1 MPLPAS
7 QWARTLDCLMVP
19 YRHSRRTGYSSDA
32 ACARTTHM
40 RGAGVTLSQEPRAPS
55 KPYDLLIRG
64 GTVIDP
70 EAGPPVRAD
79 VGVANGRIAA
89 VASELSGE
97 AGEVVDARGAYV
109 VPGLVDFHVHVY
121 WGATVWGLEADK
133 IGAAGGTT
141 SFLDTGSAGAI
152 TLAGLRRYVIEPSR
166 TRIRALVHIC
176 TAGLVTHLGELLDP
190 RYLDIDGTVRA
201 IDENRDIAPGVKI
214 RYSDTIVGE
223 GDQARAALD
232 AALEAAEQARVWL
245 MVHIGYTPEAIPDV
259 LDRLRPGD
267 VVTHSY
273 TPLAGGL
280 IDMDARQVL
289 PAVVAARGA
298 GIEFDI
304 GHGKSSFGWHT
315 AQAALDS
322 GFLPDYISSDL
333 HRGCVHGP
341 AFSLPNVMT
350 KFWRLGMP
358 LEDIVARCT
367 LRPAKKLGLDAGT
380 LRVGAEAD
388 IAVLAVDEG
397 PVTLVD
403 CTGKERTWDREL
415 RAAHTFRAGVRLDP
429 EVLGPSEELPVEL
442 SSRPMTRDRDPSS

>member
-1 MPLPAS
+1 MTVANES
-7 QWARTLDCLMVP
+7 E
-19 YRHSRRTGYSSDA
+19 A
-32 ACARTTHM
+32 APT
-40 RGAGVTLSQEPRAPS
+40 SF
-55 KPYDLLIRG
+55 DLLIRG

-70 EAGPPVRAD
+70 EVESPLKAD
-79 VGVANGRIAA
+79 VGVTGGRIAA
-89 VASELSGE
+89 VGPELRGDADE
-97 AGEVVDARGAYV
+97 IVDARGAYV

-141 SFLDTGSAGAI
+141 AFLDTGSAGAI
-152 TLAGLRRYVIEPSR
+152 TLSGLRRYVIEASR

-176 TAGLVTHLGELLDP
+176 TAGLITTLGELRDP

-214 RYSDTIVGE
+214 RYSENIVGA
-223 GDQARAALD
+223 GAQARAALD
-232 AALEAAEQARVWL
+232 AAVEAAEQAGVWL
-245 MVHIGYTPEAIPDV
+245 MVHIGYTPEPIPDI
-259 LDRLRPGD
+259 LTRLRPGD

-273 TPLAGGL
+273 TPLEGGL
-280 IDMDARQVL
+280 MDMRAGQML
-289 PAVVAARGA
+289 PAVIAARDA

-322 GFLPDYISSDL
+322 GFPPDYISSDL

-350 KFWRLGMP
+350 KFWMLGMP
-358 LEDIVARCT
+358 LEEIVARCT
-367 LRPAKKLGLDAGT
+367 IAPARKLGLDAGT

-403 CTGKERTWDREL
+403 CTGAERRWDREL

-429 EVLGPSEELPVEL
+429 TILGPSEELPVEL
-442 SSRPMTRDRDPSS
+442 SSQPMTRDADA

>member
-1 MPLPAS
+1 MTAT
-7 QWARTLDCLMVP
+7 RD
-19 YRHSRRTGYSSDA
+19 SD
-32 ACARTTHM
+32 
-40 RGAGVTLSQEPRAPS
+40 GAPTSF
-55 KPYDLLIRG
+55 DLLIRG

-70 EAGPPVRAD
+70 EAGPPLKAD
-79 VGVANGRIAA
+79 VGVKSRRIAA
-89 VASELSGE
+89 VGPDLRGDADEI
-97 AGEVVDARGAYV
+97 VDARSAYV

-121 WGATVWGLEADK
+121 WGATIWGLEADK
-133 IGAAGGTT
+133 IGAAGGATA
-141 SFLDTGSAGAI
+141 FLDTGSAGAI
-152 TLAGLRRYVIEPSR
+152 TLSGLRRYVIEPSR
-166 TRIRALVHIC
+166 TRIRALVNIC
-176 TAGLVTHLGELLDP
+176 TAGLITTLGELRDP

-214 RYSDTIVGE
+214 RYSENIVGA
-223 GDQARAALD
+223 GAQARAALD
-232 AALEAAEQARVWL
+232 AAVEAAEQAGVWL
-245 MVHIGYTPEAIPDV
+245 MVHIGYTPEPIPDI
-259 LDRLRPGD
+259 LQRLRPAD

-280 IDMDARQVL
+280 VDMSAGQML
-289 PAVVAARGA
+289 PAVIAARDA

-322 GFLPDYISSDL
+322 GFPPDYISSDL

-350 KFWRLGMP
+350 KFWLLGMP
-358 LEDIVARCT
+358 LEEIVARCT
-367 LRPAKKLGLDAGT
+367 IAPARKLGLDAGT

-403 CTGKERTWDREL
+403 CTGAKRTWDREL

-429 EVLGPSEELPVEL
+429 EILGPSEELPVKL
-442 SSRPMTRDRDPSS
+442 SSQPMTRDADA

>member
-1 MPLPAS
+1 MTATHEP
-7 QWARTLDCLMVP
+7 
-19 YRHSRRTGYSSDA
+19 DA
-32 ACARTTHM
+32 APT
-40 RGAGVTLSQEPRAPS
+40 SF
-55 KPYDLLIRG
+55 DLLIRG

-70 EAGPPVRAD
+70 EAGPPYKAD
-79 VGVANGRIAA
+79 VGVKDGRIAA
-89 VASELSGE
+89 VGSDLRGDVDEI
-97 AGEVVDARGAYV
+97 VDAHSAYV

-121 WGATVWGLEADK
+121 WGATIWGLEADK

-166 TRIRALVHIC
+166 TRIRALVNIC
-176 TAGLVTHLGELLDP
+176 TAGLITTLGELRDP

-201 IDENRDIAPGVKI
+201 IDQNRDIAPGVKI
-214 RYSDTIVGE
+214 RYSENIVGE
-223 GDQARAALD
+223 DAQARAALD
-232 AALEAAEQARVWL
+232 AAVEAAEQAGVWL
-245 MVHIGYTPEAIPDV
+245 MVHIGYTPEPIPAI

-267 VVTHSY
+267 VITHSY

-280 IDMDARQVL
+280 VDMDARQML
-289 PAVVAARGA
+289 PAVVAARDA

-304 GHGKSSFGWHT
+304 GHGKSSFGWHM
-315 AQAALDS
+315 ARAALDS

-350 KFWRLGMP
+350 KFWLLGMP
-358 LEDIVARCT
+358 LEEIVARCT
-367 LRPAKKLGLDAGT
+367 LAPAKKLGLEAGT

-388 IAVLAVDEG
+388 IAVMAVDEG

-403 CTGKERTWDREL
+403 CTGEERTWDREL

-429 EVLGPSEELPVEL
+429 EVLGPSQELPVEL
-442 SSRPMTRDRDPSS
+442 SSQPMTRDADA

>member
-1 MPLPAS
+1 MTPSHEASAPA
-7 QWARTLDCLMVP
+7 TP
-19 YRHSRRTGYSSDA
+19 F
-32 ACARTTHM
+32 
-40 RGAGVTLSQEPRAPS
+40 
-55 KPYDLLIRG
+55 DLLIRG

-70 EAGPPVRAD
+70 TSDGPTRAD
-79 VGVANGRIAA
+79 VAVVDGRIAA
-89 VASELSGE
+89 VAPDLVGE
-97 AGEVVDARGAYV
+97 ATEVVNARNAYV

-141 SFLDTGSAGAI
+141 SFLDTGSAGAT
-152 TLAGLRRYVIEPSR
+152 TLAGMRRYVIEPAR

-176 TAGLVTHLGELLDP
+176 TAGLVTTLGELRDP

-214 RYSDTIVGE
+214 RYSENIVGE
-223 GDQARAALD
+223 GAQARASLD
-232 AALEAAEQARVWL
+232 AAVEAAEQAGVWL
-245 MVHIGYTPEAIPDV
+245 MVHIGYTPEPIPDI
-259 LDRLRPGD
+259 LARLRPGD

-280 IDMDARQVL
+280 VDLNIGGVL
-289 PAVVAARGA
+289 PAVAEARAA

-315 AQAALDS
+315 ARAALDS
-322 GFLPDYISSDL
+322 GFPPDYISSDL

-350 KFWRLGMP
+350 KFWLLGMP
-358 LEDIVARCT
+358 LKDIVARCT
-367 LRPAKKLGLDAGT
+367 RAPARKLGLDAGT

-388 IAVLAVDEG
+388 ITVLAVDEA
-397 PVTLVD
+397 PVSLVD
-403 CTGKERTWDREL
+403 CTGEERTWDREL
-415 RAAHTFRAGVRLDP
+415 RAAHTFRAGMRLDP
-429 EVLGPSEELPVEL
+429 EILGPSQELPVEL
-442 SSRPMTRDRDPSS
+442 SSRPMTRDADA

>member
-1 MPLPAS
+1 MTATNEP
-7 QWARTLDCLMVP
+7 
-19 YRHSRRTGYSSDA
+19 DA
-32 ACARTTHM
+32 APT
-40 RGAGVTLSQEPRAPS
+40 SF
-55 KPYDLLIRG
+55 DLLIRG

-70 EAGPPVRAD
+70 EAGPPVKAD
-79 VGVANGRIAA
+79 VGVKGGRIAA
-89 VASELSGE
+89 VGPDLRGGANEIVE
-97 AGEVVDARGAYV
+97 AHSAYV

-121 WGATVWGLEADK
+121 WGATIWGLEADK

-141 SFLDTGSAGAI
+141 AFLDTGSAGAI

-176 TAGLVTHLGELLDP
+176 TAGLITTLGELRDP
-190 RYLDIDGTVRA
+190 RYLDVDGTVRA
-201 IDENRDIAPGVKI
+201 IDQNRDIAPGVKI
-214 RYSDTIVGE
+214 RYSENIVGS
-223 GDQARAALD
+223 GAQARAALD
-232 AALEAAEQARVWL
+232 AAVEAAEQAGVWL
-245 MVHIGYTPEAIPDV
+245 MVHIGYTPEPIPDI
-259 LDRLRPGD
+259 LERLRPGD
-267 VVTHSY
+267 VITHSY

-280 IDMDARQVL
+280 VDMSAGQML
-289 PAVVAARGA
+289 PAVIEARDA

-304 GHGKSSFGWHT
+304 GHGKSSFGWHS

-322 GFLPDYISSDL
+322 GFPPDYISSDL

-350 KFWRLGMP
+350 KFWLLGMP
-358 LEDIVARCT
+358 LEEIVARCT
-367 LRPAKKLGLDAGT
+367 IAPARKLGLDAGT

-403 CTGKERTWDREL
+403 CTGVERTWDREL

-429 EVLGPSEELPVEL
+429 EILGPSEELPVEL
-442 SSRPMTRDRDPSS
+442 SSRPMTREADA

>member
-1 MPLPAS
+1 MTSGQEAG
-7 QWARTLDCLMVP
+7 T
-19 YRHSRRTGYSSDA
+19 HST
-32 ACARTTHM
+32 
-40 RGAGVTLSQEPRAPS
+40 
-55 KPYDLLIRG
+55 PYDLLIRG

-70 EAGPPVRAD
+70 TADGSVRAD
-79 VGVANGRIAA
+79 VGVVDGRIAA
-89 VASELSGE
+89 VAPDLVGE
-97 AGEVVDARGAYV
+97 AGEVVNASDAYV

-152 TLAGLRRYVIEPSR
+152 TLAGMRRYVIEPAR

-176 TAGLVTHLGELLDP
+176 TAGLVTHLGELRDP

-201 IDENRDIAPGVKI
+201 IQENRDIAPGVKI

-223 GDQARAALD
+223 GDQAKAALD
-232 AALEAAEQARVWL
+232 AAVEAAEQAGVWL

-259 LDRLRPGD
+259 LSRLRPGD
-267 VVTHSY
+267 VITHSY
-273 TPLAGGL
+273 TPLPGGL
-280 IDMDARQVL
+280 VDMRTKRM
-289 PAVVAARGA
+289 PPEVVAARAA

-315 AQAALDS
+315 AKAALAS
-322 GFLPDYISSDL
+322 GFPPDYISSDL

-350 KFWRLGMP
+350 KFWLLGMP

-367 LRPAKKLGLDAGT
+367 IRPAKKLGLDAGT

-388 IAVLAVDEG
+388 IAVLEVDEG

-403 CTGKERTWDREL
+403 CTGAERTWDREL

-429 EVLGPSEELPVEL
+429 KVLGPSDELPVEL
-442 SSRPMTRDRDPSS
+442 SSRPMTGDRNASS

>member
-1 MPLPAS
+1 MTSSHAE
-7 QWARTLDCLMVP
+7 RT
-19 YRHSRRTGYSSDA
+19 
-32 ACARTTHM
+32 
-40 RGAGVTLSQEPRAPS
+40 PS
-55 KPYDLLIRG
+55 TPFDLLIRG

-70 EAGPPVRAD
+70 TADGPARAD
-79 VGVANGRIAA
+79 VAVVDGRIAA
-89 VASELSGE
+89 VAPDLVGE
-97 AGEVVDARGAYV
+97 AREVVSARNAYV

-141 SFLDTGSAGAI
+141 SFLDTGSAGAT
-152 TLAGLRRYVIEPSR
+152 TLAGMRRYVIEPAR

-176 TAGLVTHLGELLDP
+176 TAGLITTLGELRDP

-201 IDENRDIAPGVKI
+201 IDQNRDIAPGVKI
-214 RYSDTIVGE
+214 RYSENIVGE
-223 GDQARAALD
+223 GAQARASL
-232 AALEAAEQARVWL
+232 AAAVEAADQAGVWL
-245 MVHIGYTPEAIPDV
+245 MVHIGYTPEPIPDI
-259 LDRLRPGD
+259 LARLRPGD
-267 VVTHSY
+267 VITHSY

-280 IDMDARQVL
+280 VDLNIGGVL
-289 PAVVAARGA
+289 PAVTEARAA

-315 AQAALDS
+315 ARAALDS
-322 GFLPDYISSDL
+322 GFPPDYISSDL

-350 KFWRLGMP
+350 KFWLLGMP

-367 LRPAKKLGLDAGT
+367 LAPAAKLGLDAGT

-388 IAVLAVDEG
+388 ITVLAVDEA

-403 CTGKERTWDREL
+403 CTGEERTWDREL
-415 RAAHTFRAGVRLDP
+415 RAAHTFRAGIRLDP
-429 EVLGPSEELPVEL
+429 EILGPSQELPVEL
-442 SSRPMTRDRDPSS
+442 SSRPMTRDADA

>member
-1 MPLPAS
+1 MTATNEP
-7 QWARTLDCLMVP
+7 
-19 YRHSRRTGYSSDA
+19 DA
-32 ACARTTHM
+32 APT
-40 RGAGVTLSQEPRAPS
+40 SF
-55 KPYDLLIRG
+55 DLLIRG

-70 EAGPPVRAD
+70 EAGPPVKAD
-79 VGVANGRIAA
+79 VGVKGGRIAA
-89 VASELSGE
+89 VGPDLRGAAIETVE
-97 AGEVVDARGAYV
+97 AHGAYV

-121 WGATVWGLEADK
+121 WGATIWGLEADK

-141 SFLDTGSAGAI
+141 AFLDTGSAGAI

-176 TAGLVTHLGELLDP
+176 TAGLITTLGELRDP
-190 RYLDIDGTVRA
+190 RYLDVDGTVRA
-201 IDENRDIAPGVKI
+201 IDQNRDIAPGVKI
-214 RYSDTIVGE
+214 RYSENIVGS
-223 GDQARAALD
+223 GAQAKAALD
-232 AALEAAEQARVWL
+232 AAVEAAEQAGVWL
-245 MVHIGYTPEAIPDV
+245 MVHIGYTPEPIPEI
-259 LDRLRPGD
+259 LDRLRSGD

-273 TPLAGGL
+273 TPLTGGL
-280 IDMDARQVL
+280 VDMSARQML
-289 PAVVAARGA
+289 PAVIAARDA

-322 GFLPDYISSDL
+322 GFPPDYISSDL

-350 KFWRLGMP
+350 KFWLLGMP
-358 LEDIVARCT
+358 LEEIVARCT
-367 LRPAKKLGLDAGT
+367 IAPARKLGLDAGT

-403 CTGKERTWDREL
+403 CTGVERTWDREL

-429 EVLGPSEELPVEL
+429 EVLGLSEELPVEL
-442 SSRPMTRDRDPSS
+442 SSRPMTREADA

>member
-1 MPLPAS
+1 MTPSHEAGAPA
-7 QWARTLDCLMVP
+7 TP
-19 YRHSRRTGYSSDA
+19 F
-32 ACARTTHM
+32 
-40 RGAGVTLSQEPRAPS
+40 
-55 KPYDLLIRG
+55 DLLIRG

-70 EAGPPVRAD
+70 TADGSARAD
-79 VGVANGRIAA
+79 VAVVDGRIAA
-89 VASELSGE
+89 VAPNLVGE
-97 AGEVVDARGAYV
+97 AREVVNARSAYV

-141 SFLDTGSAGAI
+141 SFLDTGSAGAT
-152 TLAGLRRYVIEPSR
+152 TLAGMRRYVIEPAR

-176 TAGLVTHLGELLDP
+176 TAGLVTTLGELRDP

-214 RYSDTIVGE
+214 RYSENIVGE
-223 GDQARAALD
+223 GAQARASLD
-232 AALEAAEQARVWL
+232 AAVEAAEQAGVWL
-245 MVHIGYTPEAIPDV
+245 MVHIGYTPEPIPEI
-259 LDRLRPGD
+259 LARLRPGD

-280 IDMDARQVL
+280 VDLNIGGVL
-289 PAVVAARGA
+289 PAVTEARAA
-298 GIEFDI
+298 GIDFDI

-315 AQAALDS
+315 ARAALDS
-322 GFLPDYISSDL
+322 GFPPDYISSDL

-350 KFWRLGMP
+350 KFWLLGMP

-367 LRPAKKLGLDAGT
+367 LAPARKLGLDAGT

-388 IAVLAVDEG
+388 ITVLAVNEA
-397 PVTLVD
+397 PVSLVD
-403 CTGKERTWDREL
+403 CTGEERTWDREL
-415 RAAHTFRAGVRLDP
+415 RAAHTFRAGIRLDP
-429 EVLGPSEELPVEL
+429 EILGPSQELPVEL
-442 SSRPMTRDRDPSS
+442 SSRPMTRDADA

>member
-1 MPLPAS
+1 MTATNEP
-7 QWARTLDCLMVP
+7 
-19 YRHSRRTGYSSDA
+19 DA
-32 ACARTTHM
+32 APT
-40 RGAGVTLSQEPRAPS
+40 SF
-55 KPYDLLIRG
+55 DLLIRG

-70 EAGPPVRAD
+70 EAGPPVKAD
-79 VGVANGRIAA
+79 VGVKGGRIAA
-89 VASELSGE
+89 VGPDLRGAAIETVE
-97 AGEVVDARGAYV
+97 AHGAYV

-121 WGATVWGLEADK
+121 WGATIWGLEADK

-141 SFLDTGSAGAI
+141 AFLDTGSAGAI

-166 TRIRALVHIC
+166 TRIRALVHVC
-176 TAGLVTHLGELLDP
+176 TAGLITTLGELRDP
-190 RYLDIDGTVRA
+190 RYLDVDGTVRA
-201 IDENRDIAPGVKI
+201 IDQNRDIAPGVKI
-214 RYSDTIVGE
+214 RYSENIVGS
-223 GDQARAALD
+223 GAQAKAALD
-232 AALEAAEQARVWL
+232 AAVEAAEQAGVWL
-245 MVHIGYTPEAIPDV
+245 MVHIGYTPEPIPDI
-259 LDRLRPGD
+259 LERLRPGD
-267 VVTHSY
+267 VITHSY

-280 IDMDARQVL
+280 VDMSARQML
-289 PAVVAARGA
+289 PAVIAARDA

-322 GFLPDYISSDL
+322 GFPPDYISSDL

-350 KFWRLGMP
+350 KFWLLGMP
-358 LEDIVARCT
+358 LEEIVARCT
-367 LRPAKKLGLDAGT
+367 IAPARKLGLDAGT

-403 CTGKERTWDREL
+403 CTGVERTWDREL

-429 EVLGPSEELPVEL
+429 EVLGLSEELPVEL
-442 SSRPMTRDRDPSS
+442 SSRPMTREADA

>member
-1 MPLPAS
+1 MTATHEP
-7 QWARTLDCLMVP
+7 
-19 YRHSRRTGYSSDA
+19 DA
-32 ACARTTHM
+32 APT
-40 RGAGVTLSQEPRAPS
+40 SF
-55 KPYDLLIRG
+55 DLLIRG

-70 EAGPPVRAD
+70 EAGPPYKAD
-79 VGVANGRIAA
+79 VGVKDGRIAA
-89 VASELSGE
+89 VGSDLRGDVDEI
-97 AGEVVDARGAYV
+97 VDAHSAYV

-121 WGATVWGLEADK
+121 WGATIWGLEADK

-166 TRIRALVHIC
+166 TRIRALVNIC
-176 TAGLVTHLGELLDP
+176 TAGLITTLGELRDP

-201 IDENRDIAPGVKI
+201 IDQNRDIAPGVKI
-214 RYSDTIVGE
+214 RYSENIVGE
-223 GDQARAALD
+223 GAQARAALD
-232 AALEAAEQARVWL
+232 AAVEAAEQAGVWL
-245 MVHIGYTPEAIPDV
+245 MVHIGYTPEPIPDI
-259 LDRLRPGD
+259 LARLRPGD
-267 VVTHSY
+267 VITHSY

-280 IDMDARQVL
+280 IDMNARQML
-289 PAVVAARGA
+289 PAVVAARDA

-322 GFLPDYISSDL
+322 GFPPDYISSDL

-350 KFWRLGMP
+350 KFWLLGMP
-358 LEDIVARCT
+358 LEEIVARCT
-367 LRPAKKLGLDAGT
+367 LAPAKKLGLEAGT

-403 CTGKERTWDREL
+403 CTGEERTWDREL

-429 EVLGPSEELPVEL
+429 ELLGPSEELPVEL
-442 SSRPMTRDRDPSS
+442 SSQPMTRDSDA

>member
-1 MPLPAS
+1 MTATHEP
-7 QWARTLDCLMVP
+7 
-19 YRHSRRTGYSSDA
+19 DA
-32 ACARTTHM
+32 APT
-40 RGAGVTLSQEPRAPS
+40 SF
-55 KPYDLLIRG
+55 DLLIRG

-70 EAGPPVRAD
+70 EAGPPYKAD
-79 VGVANGRIAA
+79 VGVKDGRIAA
-89 VASELSGE
+89 VGSDLRGDVDEI
-97 AGEVVDARGAYV
+97 VDAHSAYV

-121 WGATVWGLEADK
+121 WGATIWGLEADK

-166 TRIRALVHIC
+166 TRIRALVNIC
-176 TAGLVTHLGELLDP
+176 TAGLITTLGELRDP

-201 IDENRDIAPGVKI
+201 IDQNRDIAPGVKI
-214 RYSDTIVGE
+214 RYSENIVGE
-223 GDQARAALD
+223 GAQARAALD
-232 AALEAAEQARVWL
+232 AAVEAAEQAGVWL
-245 MVHIGYTPEAIPDV
+245 MVHIGYTPEPIPDI
-259 LDRLRPGD
+259 LARLRPGD
-267 VVTHSY
+267 VITHSY

-280 IDMDARQVL
+280 IDMNARQML
-289 PAVVAARGA
+289 PAVVAARDA

-315 AQAALDS
+315 ARAALDS

-350 KFWRLGMP
+350 KFWLLGMP
-358 LEDIVARCT
+358 LEEIVARCT
-367 LRPAKKLGLDAGT
+367 LAPAKKLRLEAGT

-403 CTGKERTWDREL
+403 CTGEERTWDREL

-429 EVLGPSEELPVEL
+429 ELLGPSEELPVEL
-442 SSRPMTRDRDPSS
+442 SSQPMTRDSDA

>member
-1 MPLPAS
+1 MTS
-7 QWARTLDCLMVP
+7 SHEVRTP
-19 YRHSRRTGYSSDA
+19 S
-32 ACARTTHM
+32 
-40 RGAGVTLSQEPRAPS
+40 APF
-55 KPYDLLIRG
+55 DLLIRG

-70 EAGPPVRAD
+70 TVDGPARAD
-79 VGVANGRIAA
+79 VAVVDGRIVA
-89 VASELSGE
+89 VAPDLVGE
-97 AGEVVDARGAYV
+97 AREVVNARNAYV

-141 SFLDTGSAGAI
+141 SFLDTGSAGAT
-152 TLAGLRRYVIEPSR
+152 TLAGMRRYVIEPAR

-176 TAGLVTHLGELLDP
+176 TAGLVTTLGELRDP

-214 RYSDTIVGE
+214 RYSENIVGE
-223 GDQARAALD
+223 GAQARASLD
-232 AALEAAEQARVWL
+232 AAVEAADQAGVWL
-245 MVHIGYTPEAIPDV
+245 MVHIGYTPEPIPDI
-259 LDRLRPGD
+259 LARLRPGD

-280 IDMDARQVL
+280 VDLTIGGVL
-289 PAVVAARGA
+289 PAVAQARAA

-315 AQAALDS
+315 ARAALDA
-322 GFLPDYISSDL
+322 GFPPDYISSDL

-350 KFWRLGMP
+350 KFWLLGMP

-367 LRPAKKLGLDAGT
+367 IAPARKLGLDAGT

-388 IAVLAVDEG
+388 ITVLAVDEA

-403 CTGKERTWDREL
+403 CTGEERTWDRKL
-415 RAAHTFRAGVRLDP
+415 RAAHTFRAGIRLDP
-429 EVLGPSEELPVEL
+429 EILGPSQELPVDL
-442 SSRPMTRDRDPSS
+442 SSRPMTRDDDA

>member
-1 MPLPAS
+1 MIA
-7 QWARTLDCLMVP
+7 
-19 YRHSRRTGYSSDA
+19 DA
-32 ACARTTHM
+32 AASVAADAQPLD
-40 RGAGVTLSQEPRAPS
+40 GTLPPRAPQRIFVGCDVLRQHPPLGFDLTPSYKASASS
-55 KPYDLLIRG
+55 KPFDLLIRG

-70 EAGPPVRAD
+70 SANGSTRAD
-79 VGVANGRIAA
+79 VGVVNGRIAA
-89 VASELSGE
+89 VAPVLADE
-97 AGEVVDARGAYV
+97 ATEVIDARGAYV

-152 TLAGLRRYVIEPSR
+152 TLAGMRRYVIEPAR

-176 TAGLVTHLGELLDP
+176 TAGLITTLGELRDP

-214 RYSDTIVGE
+214 RYSENIVG
-223 GDQARAALD
+223 GGAQARAALD
-232 AALEAAEQARVWL
+232 AAVEAADQAGVWL
-245 MVHIGYTPEAIPDV
+245 MVHIGYTPEPIPDV
-259 LDRLRPGD
+259 LARLRPGD
-267 VVTHSY
+267 VITHSY
-273 TPLAGGL
+273 SPLAGGL
-280 IDMDARQVL
+280 VDMDARGML
-289 PAVVAARGA
+289 PAVAEARVS

-304 GHGKSSFGWHT
+304 GHGKSSFGWET
-315 AQAALDS
+315 AQTALDS
-322 GFLPDYISSDL
+322 GFPPDYISSDL

-350 KFWRLGMP
+350 KFWLLGMP
-358 LEDIVARCT
+358 LDEIVARCT
-367 LRPAKKLGLDAGT
+367 VAPARKLGLDAGT

-403 CTGKERTWDREL
+403 CTGVERTWDREL

-429 EVLGPSEELPVEL
+429 TVLGPSEELPVEL
-442 SSRPMTRDRDPSS
+442 TSRPMTRDADA

>member
-1 MPLPAS
+1 MTPNHEPSADSAS
-7 QWARTLDCLMVP
+7 
-19 YRHSRRTGYSSDA
+19 
-32 ACARTTHM
+32 
-40 RGAGVTLSQEPRAPS
+40 
-55 KPYDLLIRG
+55 YDLLIRG

-70 EAGPPVRAD
+70 EADRPVRAD
-79 VGVANGRIAA
+79 VAVLDGRIAA
-89 VASELSGE
+89 VAPDLPGE
-97 AGEVVDARGAYV
+97 AAEVVDACGAYV

-121 WGATVWGLEADK
+121 WGSTIWGLEADK

-166 TRIRALVHIC
+166 TRIKALVHIC

-201 IDENRDIAPGVKI
+201 IDENRDITPGVKI

-223 GDQARAALD
+223 GDQAKAALD
-232 AALEAAEQARVWL
+232 AALEAAGQAGVWL

-259 LDRLRPGD
+259 LARLRPGD

-280 IDMDARQVL
+280 VDADARQVL
-289 PAVVAARGA
+289 PAVLEARAA

-304 GHGKSSFGWHT
+304 GHGKSSFGWNT
-315 AQAALDS
+315 ARAALDA
-322 GFLPDYISSDL
+322 GFPPDYISSDL

-358 LEDIVARCT
+358 LEEIVVRCT
-367 LRPAKKLGLDAGT
+367 LHPARKLGLDAGT

-397 PVTLVD
+397 PVRLVD
-403 CTGKERTWDREL
+403 CTGEERTWDRQL

-429 EVLGPSEELPVEL
+429 AVLGPSQELPVEL
-442 SSRPMTRDRDPSS
+442 SSRPMTRGRDASN

>member
-1 MPLPAS
+1 MTPSHEAGAPA
-7 QWARTLDCLMVP
+7 TP
-19 YRHSRRTGYSSDA
+19 F
-32 ACARTTHM
+32 
-40 RGAGVTLSQEPRAPS
+40 
-55 KPYDLLIRG
+55 DLLIRD

-70 EAGPPVRAD
+70 TSDGPTRAD
-79 VGVANGRIAA
+79 VAVVDGRIAA
-89 VASELSGE
+89 VAPDLVG
-97 AGEVVDARGAYV
+97 AAREVVNARDAYV

-141 SFLDTGSAGAI
+141 SFLDTGSAGAT
-152 TLAGLRRYVIEPSR
+152 TLAGMRRYVIEPAR

-176 TAGLVTHLGELLDP
+176 TAGLVTTLGELRDP

-214 RYSDTIVGE
+214 RYSENIVGE
-223 GDQARAALD
+223 GAQARASLD
-232 AALEAAEQARVWL
+232 AAVEAAEQAGVWL
-245 MVHIGYTPEAIPDV
+245 MVHIGYTPEPIPDI
-259 LDRLRPGD
+259 LARLRPGD

-280 IDMDARQVL
+280 VDLNIGGVL
-289 PAVVAARGA
+289 PAVAEARAA

-315 AQAALDS
+315 ARAALDA
-322 GFLPDYISSDL
+322 GFPPDYISSDL

-350 KFWRLGMP
+350 KFWLLGMP
-358 LEDIVARCT
+358 LKDIVARCT
-367 LRPAKKLGLDAGT
+367 RAPARKLGLDAGT

-388 IAVLAVDEG
+388 ITVLAVDEA
-397 PVTLVD
+397 PVSLVD
-403 CTGKERTWDREL
+403 CTGEERTWDREL
-415 RAAHTFRAGVRLDP
+415 RAVHTFRAGMRLDP
-429 EVLGPSEELPVEL
+429 EILGPSQELPVEL
-442 SSRPMTRDRDPSS
+442 SSRPMTRDADA

>member
-1 MPLPAS
+1 MTPSHETSACSTPL
-7 QWARTLDCLMVP
+7 
-19 YRHSRRTGYSSDA
+19 
-32 ACARTTHM
+32 
-40 RGAGVTLSQEPRAPS
+40 
-55 KPYDLLIRG
+55 DLLIRG

-70 EAGPPVRAD
+70 SVNKSTRAD
-79 VGVANGRIAA
+79 VGVVDGRIAA
-89 VASELSGE
+89 VAPDL
-97 AGEVVDARGAYV
+97 AGRATEVVHADGAYV

-133 IGAAGGTT
+133 IGAAGGSTA
-141 SFLDTGSAGAI
+141 FLDTGSAGAI
-152 TLAGLRRYVIEPSR
+152 TLAGLRRYVIEPAS
-166 TRIRALVHIC
+166 TRIRALVNIC
-176 TAGLVTHLGELLDP
+176 TAGLVTTLGELRDP

-201 IDENRDIAPGVKI
+201 IDANRDIAPGVKI
-214 RYSDTIVGE
+214 RYSENIVGA
-223 GDQARAALD
+223 GAQARAALD
-232 AALEAAEQARVWL
+232 AAVEAAEQAGVWL

-273 TPLAGGL
+273 TPLEGGL
-280 IDMDARQVL
+280 VDLDARGVL
-289 PAVVAARGA
+289 PAVMEARAA

-304 GHGKSSFGWHT
+304 GHGKSSFGWET
-315 AQAALDS
+315 AQTALDS
-322 GFLPDYISSDL
+322 GFPPDYVSSDL

-350 KFWRLGMP
+350 KFWFLGMP
-358 LEDIVARCT
+358 LEEIVARCT
-367 LRPAKKLGLDAGT
+367 LAPARKLGLDAGT

-388 IAVLAVDEG
+388 IAVVAVDEG

-403 CTGKERTWDREL
+403 CTGVQRTWDREL

-442 SSRPMTRDRDPSS
+442 SSQPMTRDADA

>member
-1 MPLPAS
+1 
-7 QWARTLDCLMVP
+7 MVP
-19 YRHSRRTGYSSDA
+19 YRHSRRTGYLSDA

-40 RGAGVTLSQEPRAPS
+40 RGTSVTLSQEPRALS

-89 VASELSGE
+89 VASELRGE

-121 WGATVWGLEADK
+121 WGATIWGLEADK

-152 TLAGLRRYVIEPSR
+152 TLPGLRRYVIEPSR

-176 TAGLVTHLGELLDP
+176 TAGLVTHLGELRDP
-190 RYLDIDGTVRA
+190 RYVDIEGTVRA
-201 IDENRDIAPGVKI
+201 IEENRDIATGVKI
-214 RYSDTIVGE
+214 RYSDVIVGE
-223 GDQARAALD
+223 GDQAKAALD
-232 AALEAAEQARVWL
+232 AAVEAAERAGVWL
-245 MVHIGYTPEAIPDV
+245 MVHIGYTPEPMSDV
-259 LDRLRPGD
+259 LARLRPGD

-273 TPLAGGL
+273 TPLPGGL
-280 IDMDARQVL
+280 VDMESRKVLSAAVEAR
-289 PAVVAARGA
+289 AG

-304 GHGKSSFGWHT
+304 GHGKSSFGWNT
-315 AQAALDS
+315 ARTALDS
-322 GFLPDYISSDL
+322 GFPPDYISSDL

-341 AFSLPNVMT
+341 AFNLPNVMT
-350 KFWRLGMP
+350 KFWLLGMP
-358 LEDIVARCT
+358 LEDIVTRCT

-388 IAVLAVDEG
+388 VAVLAVDEG

-403 CTGKERTWDREL
+403 CTGEERMWDRQL
-415 RAAHTFRAGVRLDP
+415 RATHTFRAGVRLDP
-429 EVLGPSEELPVEL
+429 AELGPSEELPVGI
-442 SSRPMTRDRDPSS
+442 SSRPMTGDFNASN

>member
-1 MPLPAS
+1 M
-7 QWARTLDCLMVP
+7 
-19 YRHSRRTGYSSDA
+19 
-32 ACARTTHM
+32 
-40 RGAGVTLSQEPRAPS
+40 TLSHEVRTPATPF
-55 KPYDLLIRG
+55 DLLIRG

-70 EAGPPVRAD
+70 TAGGPARAD
-79 VGVANGRIAA
+79 VAVVNGRIAA
-89 VASELSGE
+89 VAPNLVGQ
-97 AGEVVDARGAYV
+97 ARDVVNARNAYV

-141 SFLDTGSAGAI
+141 SFLDTGSAGAT
-152 TLAGLRRYVIEPSR
+152 TLAGMRRYVIEPAR

-176 TAGLVTHLGELLDP
+176 TAGLVTTLGELRDP

-214 RYSDTIVGE
+214 RYSENIVGE
-223 GDQARAALD
+223 GAQARASLD
-232 AALEAAEQARVWL
+232 AAVEAADQAGVWL
-245 MVHIGYTPEAIPDV
+245 MVHIGYTPEPIPDI
-259 LDRLRPGD
+259 LARLRPGD

-280 IDMDARQVL
+280 VDLTIGGVL
-289 PAVVAARGA
+289 PAVAQARAA

-315 AQAALDS
+315 ARAALDA
-322 GFLPDYISSDL
+322 GFPPDYISSDL

-350 KFWRLGMP
+350 KFWLLGMP

-367 LRPAKKLGLDAGT
+367 IAPARKLGLDAGT

-388 IAVLAVDEG
+388 ITVLAVDEA

-403 CTGKERTWDREL
+403 CTGEERTWDREL
-415 RAAHTFRAGVRLDP
+415 RAAHTFRAGIRLDP
-429 EVLGPSEELPVEL
+429 EILGPSQELPVEL
-442 SSRPMTRDRDPSS
+442 SSRPMTRDDDA

>member
-1 MPLPAS
+1 MTPA
-7 QWARTLDCLMVP
+7 
-19 YRHSRRTGYSSDA
+19 H
-32 ACARTTHM
+32 
-40 RGAGVTLSQEPRAPS
+40 EPRAAAMS
-55 KPYDLLIRG
+55 YDLLIRG

-70 EAGPPVRAD
+70 TAEHPSRSDIGV
-79 VGVANGRIAA
+79 VGGRIAA
-89 VASELSGE
+89 VAPDLPGE
-97 AGEVVDARGAYV
+97 ASQVVDARGSYV

-121 WGATVWGLEADK
+121 WGSTIWGLEADK

-176 TAGLVTHLGELLDP
+176 TAGLVTHLGELRDP

-223 GDQARAALD
+223 GDQATAALD
-232 AALEAAEQARVWL
+232 AALQAAEQAGVWL
-245 MVHIGYTPEAIPDV
+245 MVHIGFTPEAIPDV
-259 LDRLRPGD
+259 LARLRPGD

-273 TPLAGGL
+273 TPLPGGL
-280 IDMDARQVL
+280 VDVDARRVL
-289 PAVVAARGA
+289 PAVVEARAA

-315 AQAALDS
+315 AQAALDA
-322 GFLPDYISSDL
+322 GFPPDYISSDL

-358 LEDIVARCT
+358 LEDIVERCT
-367 LRPAKKLGLDAGT
+367 IRPAEKLGLDAGT

-403 CTGKERTWDREL
+403 CTGEERTWDREL
-415 RAAHTFRAGVRLDP
+415 RATHTFRAGVRLDP
-429 EVLGPSEELPVEL
+429 AVLGPSQELPVEI
-442 SSRPMTRDRDPSS
+442 SSRPMTGDFNASN

>member
-1 MPLPAS
+1 MTATHEAAAAS
-7 QWARTLDCLMVP
+7 RP
-19 YRHSRRTGYSSDA
+19 F
-32 ACARTTHM
+32 
-40 RGAGVTLSQEPRAPS
+40 
-55 KPYDLLIRG
+55 DLLIRG

-70 EAGPPVRAD
+70 EAGSSARAD
-79 VGVANGRIAA
+79 VGVTGGRIAA
-89 VASELSGE
+89 VGLDLHRDADEI
-97 AGEVVDARGAYV
+97 VDARGAYV

-121 WGATVWGLEADK
+121 WGATIWGLEADK

-152 TLAGLRRYVIEPSR
+152 TLAGMRRYVIEPAR

-176 TAGLVTHLGELLDP
+176 TAGLITTLGELRDP
-190 RYLDIDGTVRA
+190 RYLDIAGTVRA

-214 RYSDTIVGE
+214 RYSENIVGE
-223 GDQARAALD
+223 GAQAKAALD
-232 AALEAAEQARVWL
+232 AAVEAARLAGVWL

-280 IDMDARQVL
+280 VDMGARQML
-289 PAVVAARGA
+289 PAVRAARDQ

-315 AQAALDS
+315 ARVALDA
-322 GFLPDYISSDL
+322 GFPPDYISSDL

-350 KFWRLGMP
+350 KFWLLGMP

-367 LRPAKKLGLDAGT
+367 IAPARKLGLAAGT
-380 LRVGAEAD
+380 LRVGDEAD

-397 PVTLVD
+397 PTTLVD
-403 CTGKERTWDREL
+403 CTGEERTWDREL
-415 RAAHTFRAGVRLDP
+415 RASHTFRAGVRLDP
-429 EVLGPSEELPVEL
+429 EILGRSEKLPVEL
-442 SSRPMTRDRDPSS
+442 SSQPMTRDSDA

>member
-1 MPLPAS
+1 MTS
-7 QWARTLDCLMVP
+7 SHEVRTP
-19 YRHSRRTGYSSDA
+19 S
-32 ACARTTHM
+32 
-40 RGAGVTLSQEPRAPS
+40 APF
-55 KPYDLLIRG
+55 DLLIRG

-70 EAGPPVRAD
+70 TADGPARAD
-79 VGVANGRIAA
+79 VAVVDGRIVA
-89 VASELSGE
+89 VAPDLVGE
-97 AGEVVDARGAYV
+97 AREVVNARNAYV

-141 SFLDTGSAGAI
+141 SFLDTGSAGAT
-152 TLAGLRRYVIEPSR
+152 TLAGMRRYVIEPAR

-176 TAGLVTHLGELLDP
+176 TAGLVTTLGELRDP

-214 RYSDTIVGE
+214 RYSENIVGE
-223 GDQARAALD
+223 GAQARASLD
-232 AALEAAEQARVWL
+232 AAVEAADQAGVWL
-245 MVHIGYTPEAIPDV
+245 MVHIGYTPEPIPDI
-259 LDRLRPGD
+259 LARLRPGD

-280 IDMDARQVL
+280 VDLTIGGVL
-289 PAVVAARGA
+289 PAVAQARAA
-298 GIEFDI
+298 GIDFDI

-315 AQAALDS
+315 ARAALDA
-322 GFLPDYISSDL
+322 GFPPDYISSDL

-350 KFWRLGMP
+350 KFWLLGMP

-367 LRPAKKLGLDAGT
+367 IAPARKLGLDAGT

-388 IAVLAVDEG
+388 ITVLAVDEA

-403 CTGKERTWDREL
+403 CTGEERTWDRKL
-415 RAAHTFRAGVRLDP
+415 RAAHTFRAGIRLDP
-429 EVLGPSEELPVEL
+429 EILGPSQELPVDL
-442 SSRPMTRDRDPSS
+442 SSRPMTRDDDA

>member
-1 MPLPAS
+1 MTP
-7 QWARTLDCLMVP
+7 
-19 YRHSRRTGYSSDA
+19 SRETS
-32 ACARTTHM
+32 ACST
-40 RGAGVTLSQEPRAPS
+40 PF
-55 KPYDLLIRG
+55 DLLIRG

-70 EAGPPVRAD
+70 SVNTSTRAD
-79 VGVANGRIAA
+79 VGVVDGRIAA
-89 VASELSGE
+89 VAPDL
-97 AGEVVDARGAYV
+97 AGQATEVVHADGAYV

-133 IGAAGGTT
+133 IGAAGGSTA
-141 SFLDTGSAGAI
+141 FLDTGSAGAI
-152 TLAGLRRYVIEPSR
+152 TLAGLRRYVIEPAS
-166 TRIRALVHIC
+166 TRIRALVNIC
-176 TAGLVTHLGELLDP
+176 TAGLITTLGELRDP

-201 IDENRDIAPGVKI
+201 IDANRDIATGVKI
-214 RYSDTIVGE
+214 RYSENIVGA
-223 GDQARAALD
+223 GAQARAALD
-232 AALEAAEQARVWL
+232 AAVEAAEQAGVWL

-273 TPLAGGL
+273 TPLEGGL
-280 IDMDARQVL
+280 VDLDARGVL
-289 PAVVAARGA
+289 PAVMEARAA

-304 GHGKSSFGWHT
+304 GHGKSSFGWET
-315 AQAALDS
+315 AQTALDS
-322 GFLPDYISSDL
+322 GFPPDYVSSDL

-350 KFWRLGMP
+350 KFWFLGMP
-358 LEDIVARCT
+358 LEEIVARCT
-367 LRPAKKLGLDAGT
+367 IAPAKKLGLDAGT
-380 LRVGAEAD
+380 LQVGAEAD

-403 CTGKERTWDREL
+403 CTGVQRTWDREL

-442 SSRPMTRDRDPSS
+442 SSQPMTRDADA

>member
-1 MPLPAS
+1 MTATHEPN
-7 QWARTLDCLMVP
+7 
-19 YRHSRRTGYSSDA
+19 A
-32 ACARTTHM
+32 APT
-40 RGAGVTLSQEPRAPS
+40 SFN
-55 KPYDLLIRG
+55 LLIRG

-70 EAGPPVRAD
+70 EAGPPYQAD
-79 VGVANGRIAA
+79 VGVKGGRIAA
-89 VASELSGE
+89 VGPHLPGDADEI
-97 AGEVVDARGAYV
+97 VDARGAFV

-133 IGAAGGTT
+133 IGAAGGATA
-141 SFLDTGSAGAI
+141 FLDTGSAGAI

-166 TRIRALVHIC
+166 TRIRALVNIC
-176 TAGLVTHLGELLDP
+176 TAGLITTLGELRDP

-214 RYSDTIVGE
+214 RYSENIVGA
-223 GDQARAALD
+223 GAQARAALD
-232 AALEAAEQARVWL
+232 AAVEAAEQAGVWL
-245 MVHIGYTPEAIPDV
+245 MVHIGYTPEPIPDI
-259 LDRLRPGD
+259 LKRLRPGD

-280 IDMDARQVL
+280 VDMSAGQML
-289 PAVVAARGA
+289 PAVIAARDA

-322 GFLPDYISSDL
+322 GFPPDYISSDL

-341 AFSLPNVMT
+341 AFSLPNVLT
-350 KFWRLGMP
+350 KFWLLGMP
-358 LEDIVARCT
+358 LEEIVARCT
-367 LRPAKKLGLDAGT
+367 IAPARKLGLDAGT

-388 IAVLAVDEG
+388 IAVLAIDEG

-403 CTGKERTWDREL
+403 CTGAERTWDREL

-429 EVLGPSEELPVEL
+429 SILGPSEELPVEL
-442 SSRPMTRDRDPSS
+442 SSQPMTRDADA

>member
-1 MPLPAS
+1 MTATNEP
-7 QWARTLDCLMVP
+7 
-19 YRHSRRTGYSSDA
+19 DA
-32 ACARTTHM
+32 APT
-40 RGAGVTLSQEPRAPS
+40 SF
-55 KPYDLLIRG
+55 DLLIRG
-64 GTVIDP
+64 GIVIDP
-70 EAGPPVRAD
+70 EAGPPVKAD
-79 VGVANGRIAA
+79 VGVKGGRIAA
-89 VASELSGE
+89 VGPDLRGDAIETVE
-97 AGEVVDARGAYV
+97 AHSAYV

-121 WGATVWGLEADK
+121 WGATIWGLEADK

-141 SFLDTGSAGAI
+141 AFLDTGSAGAI

-176 TAGLVTHLGELLDP
+176 TAGLITTLGELRDP
-190 RYLDIDGTVRA
+190 RYLDVDGTVRT
-201 IDENRDIAPGVKI
+201 IDQNRDIAPGVKI
-214 RYSDTIVGE
+214 RYSENIVGS
-223 GDQARAALD
+223 GAQAKAALD
-232 AALEAAEQARVWL
+232 AAVEAAEQAGVWL
-245 MVHIGYTPEAIPDV
+245 MVHIGYTPEPIPEI

-273 TPLAGGL
+273 TPLTGGL
-280 IDMDARQVL
+280 VDMSARQML
-289 PAVVAARGA
+289 PAVIAARDA

-322 GFLPDYISSDL
+322 GFPPDYISSDL

-350 KFWRLGMP
+350 KFWLLGMP
-358 LEDIVARCT
+358 LEEIVARCT
-367 LRPAKKLGLDAGT
+367 IAPARKLGLDAGT

-403 CTGKERTWDREL
+403 CTGVERTWDREL

-442 SSRPMTRDRDPSS
+442 SSRPMTREADA

>member
-1 MPLPAS
+1 MPTHEP
-7 QWARTLDCLMVP
+7 
-19 YRHSRRTGYSSDA
+19 
-32 ACARTTHM
+32 CANST
-40 RGAGVTLSQEPRAPS
+40 S
-55 KPYDLLIRG
+55 YDLLIRG

-70 EAGPPVRAD
+70 TAAHPRPAD
-79 VGVANGRIAA
+79 VGVVDGRIAA
-89 VASELSGE
+89 VAPDLVGP
-97 AGEVVDARGAYV
+97 ADEVVDARGAYV

-141 SFLDTGSAGAI
+141 SFLDTGSAGAV
-152 TLAGLRRYVIEPSR
+152 TLAGLRRYVIEPAR

-176 TAGLVTHLGELLDP
+176 TAGLITNLGELRDP

-201 IDENRDIAPGVKI
+201 IDQNRDIAPGVKI
-214 RYSDTIVGE
+214 RYSDNIVGQ
-223 GDQARAALD
+223 GAQARSALD
-232 AALEAAEQARVWL
+232 AALEAAEQAGVWL
-245 MVHIGYTPEAIPDV
+245 MVHIGYTPEPIPDI
-259 LDRLRPGD
+259 LARLRPGD

-280 IDMDARQVL
+280 VDLKTVGVL
-289 PAVVAARGA
+289 PAVTEARAA

-315 AQAALDS
+315 AQAALDA

-350 KFWRLGMP
+350 KFWLLGMS

-367 LRPAKKLGLDAGT
+367 IAPAGKLGLDAGT

-403 CTGKERTWDREL
+403 CTGEERTWDREL
-415 RAAHTFRAGVRLDP
+415 RAAHTFRAGLRLDP
-429 EVLGPSEELPVEL
+429 KLLGPSQELPVEL
-442 SSRPMTRDRDPSS
+442 SSRPMTRDADA

>member
-1 MPLPAS
+1 MTLP
-7 QWARTLDCLMVP
+7 
-19 YRHSRRTGYSSDA
+19 H
-32 ACARTTHM
+32 
-40 RGAGVTLSQEPRAPS
+40 EPS
-55 KPYDLLIRG
+55 VDSTSYDLLIRG

-70 EAGPPVRAD
+70 AAGRPRHAD
-79 VGVANGRIAA
+79 VGVTDGLIAA
-89 VASELSGE
+89 IGPDLRGE
-97 AGEVVDARGAYV
+97 SDETVDARGAYV

-121 WGATVWGLEADK
+121 WGATIWGLEADK

-152 TLAGLRRYVIEPSR
+152 TLAGLRRYVIEPAR
-166 TRIRALVHIC
+166 TRIRALVNIC
-176 TAGLVTHLGELLDP
+176 TAGLVTTLGELRDP

-201 IDENRDIAPGVKI
+201 IAANRDIAPGVKI
-214 RYSDTIVGE
+214 RYSENIVGE
-223 GDQARAALD
+223 GAQAKAALD
-232 AALEAAEQARVWL
+232 AAVEAAEQAGVWL
-245 MVHIGYTPEAIPDV
+245 MVHIGYTPESIPDV
-259 LDRLRPGD
+259 LARLRPGD

-280 IDMDARQVL
+280 VDLDAQGVL
-289 PAVVAARGA
+289 PAVTEAREA

-322 GFLPDYISSDL
+322 GFPPDYISSDL

-350 KFWRLGMP
+350 KFWLLGMS
-358 LEDIVARCT
+358 LEEIVARCT
-367 LRPAKKLGLDAGT
+367 LAPARKLGLNVGT

-388 IAVLAVDEG
+388 IAVLVVDEG
-397 PVTLVD
+397 PTTLVD
-403 CTGKERTWDREL
+403 CTGEERTWDREL
-415 RAAHTFRAGVRLDP
+415 RAAHTYRAGVRLAP

-442 SSRPMTRDRDPSS
+442 SSRPMTRDADA

>member
-1 MPLPAS
+1 MTSPLT
-7 QWARTLDCLMVP
+7 R
-19 YRHSRRTGYSSDA
+19 
-32 ACARTTHM
+32 
-40 RGAGVTLSQEPRAPS
+40 
-55 KPYDLLIRG
+55 YDLLIRG

-70 EAGPPVRAD
+70 EAGRPALAD
-79 VGVANGRIAA
+79 VGVLDGRIEA
-89 VASELSGE
+89 VAPDLPGD
-97 AGEVVDARGAYV
+97 AAEVVDARGAYV

-121 WGATVWGLEADK
+121 WGSTIWGLEADK

-152 TLAGLRRYVIEPSR
+152 TLPGLRRYVIEPSR

-190 RYLDIDGTVRA
+190 RYVDIEGTVRA

-223 GDQARAALD
+223 GDQAKRALD
-232 AALEAAEQARVWL
+232 AAVEAAEQAGVWL
-245 MVHIGYTPEAIPDV
+245 MVHIGFTPEPMSDV

-267 VVTHSY
+267 VITHSY
-273 TPLAGGL
+273 TPLPGGL
-280 IDMDARQVL
+280 VDTDLRRVL
-289 PAVVAARGA
+289 PAALEARA
-298 GIEFDI
+298 QGIEFDI
-304 GHGKSSFGWHT
+304 GHGKSSFGWDT
-315 AQAALDS
+315 ARVALDA
-322 GFLPDYISSDL
+322 GFPPDYISSDL

-350 KFWRLGMP
+350 KFWILGMP
-358 LEDIVARCT
+358 LEEIVARCT
-367 LRPAKKLGLDAGT
+367 LVPAQKMGLDAGT

-403 CTGKERTWDREL
+403 CTGEERAWDRQL

-429 EVLGPSEELPVEL
+429 EVLGPSEELPVGI
-442 SSRPMTRDRDPSS
+442 SSRPMTGGRAISTPRTNPRGIAPGR

>member
-1 MPLPAS
+1 
-7 QWARTLDCLMVP
+7 V
-19 YRHSRRTGYSSDA
+19 
-32 ACARTTHM
+32 TTTQKP
-40 RGAGVTLSQEPRAPS
+40 GV
-55 KPYDLLIRG
+55 PYDLLIRG

-70 EAGPPVRAD
+70 EAKRSMPAD
-79 VGVANGRIAA
+79 VGVRDGRIAA
-89 VASELSGE
+89 VGPDLPGKAVE
-97 AGEVVDARGAYV
+97 AVDARGAYV

-121 WGATVWGLEADK
+121 WGSTVWGLEADK

-152 TLAGLRRYVIEPSR
+152 TLAGMRRYVIEPAQ

-176 TAGLVTHLGELLDP
+176 TAGLITTLGELRDP

-214 RYSDTIVGE
+214 RYSENIVGE
-223 GDQARAALD
+223 GAQARAALD
-232 AALEAAEQARVWL
+232 SAVEAADQAGVWL

-273 TPLAGGL
+273 TPLSGGL
-280 IDMDARQVL
+280 VDMDARQML
-289 PAVVAARGA
+289 PAVTAARSA

-315 AQAALDS
+315 ARVALDA
-322 GFLPDYISSDL
+322 GFPPDYISSDL

-350 KFWRLGMP
+350 KFWLLGMP
-358 LEDIVARCT
+358 LEEIVERCT
-367 LRPAKKLGLDAGT
+367 IAPARKLGLDAGT

-403 CTGKERTWDREL
+403 CTGEERVWDREL
-415 RAAHTFRAGVRLDP
+415 RAAYTFRAGVRLDP
-429 EVLGPSEELPVEL
+429 SVLGPSEELPVEL
-442 SSRPMTRDRDPSS
+442 SSMPMTRDADA

>member
-1 MPLPAS
+1 MS
-7 QWARTLDCLMVP
+7 
-19 YRHSRRTGYSSDA
+19 SR
-32 ACARTTHM
+32 
-40 RGAGVTLSQEPRAPS
+40 EPSAPS
-55 KPYDLLIRG
+55 APFDLLIRG
-64 GTVIDP
+64 GTVLDP
-70 EAGPPVRAD
+70 TADGPVRAD
-79 VGVANGRIAA
+79 VGVVDGRIAA
-89 VASELSGE
+89 VAPDLVGE
-97 AGEVVDARGAYV
+97 AGEVVDARDAYV

-141 SFLDTGSAGAI
+141 SFLDTGSAGAV
-152 TLAGLRRYVIEPSR
+152 TLAGLRRYVIEPAR

-176 TAGLVTHLGELLDP
+176 TAGLITNLGELRDP

-201 IDENRDIAPGVKI
+201 IDQNRDIAPGVKI
-214 RYSDTIVGE
+214 RYSDNIVGE
-223 GDQARAALD
+223 GAQARAALD
-232 AALEAAEQARVWL
+232 AAVEAADQAGVWL
-245 MVHIGYTPEAIPDV
+245 MVHIGYTPEPIPDI
-259 LDRLRPGD
+259 LARLRPGD

-280 IDMDARQVL
+280 VDLNTVGVL
-289 PAVVAARGA
+289 PAVTEARAA

-315 AQAALDS
+315 AQAALDA

-350 KFWRLGMP
+350 KFWLLGMP

-367 LRPAKKLGLDAGT
+367 IAPARKLGLDAGT

-403 CTGKERTWDREL
+403 CTGEERTWDREL
-415 RAAHTFRAGVRLDP
+415 RAAHTFRAGIRLDP
-429 EVLGPSEELPVEL
+429 EVLGPSEELPVKL
-442 SSRPMTRDRDPSS
+442 SSRPMTRDADA

>member
-1 MPLPAS
+1 MTPNHEARAS
-7 QWARTLDCLMVP
+7 ST
-19 YRHSRRTGYSSDA
+19 
-32 ACARTTHM
+32 
-40 RGAGVTLSQEPRAPS
+40 
-55 KPYDLLIRG
+55 PYDLLIRG

-70 EAGPPVRAD
+70 SASGLARAD
-79 VGVANGRIAA
+79 VGVTNGRITA
-89 VASELSGE
+89 VAPDLAGQATEL
-97 AGEVVDARGAYV
+97 VDARGAYV

-121 WGATVWGLEADK
+121 WGATIWGLEADK

-141 SFLDTGSAGAI
+141 SFLDTGSAGAT
-152 TLAGLRRYVIEPSR
+152 TLAGLRRYVIEPAR

-176 TAGLVTHLGELLDP
+176 TAGLITTLGELRDP

-201 IDENRDIAPGVKI
+201 IDSNRDIAPGVKI
-214 RYSDTIVGE
+214 RYSENIVGE
-223 GDQARAALD
+223 GAQARAALD
-232 AALEAAEQARVWL
+232 AALEAAEQAGVWL

-280 IDMDARQVL
+280 VDMGARQML
-289 PAVVAARGA
+289 PAVSAARDA

-315 AQAALDS
+315 AQVALDA
-322 GFLPDYISSDL
+322 GFPPDYISSDL

-367 LRPAKKLGLDAGT
+367 LAPAGKLGLDAGT

-388 IAVLAVDEG
+388 ITVLAVDEG
-397 PVTLVD
+397 PVSLVD
-403 CTGKERTWDREL
+403 CTGEKRIWDREL
-415 RAAHTFRAGVRLDP
+415 RAAHTFRAGIRLDP
-429 EVLGPSEELPVEL
+429 EALGPSQELPVEL
-442 SSRPMTRDRDPSS
+442 SSQPMTRDADA

>member
-1 MPLPAS
+1 MTSTP
-7 QWARTLDCLMVP
+7 
-19 YRHSRRTGYSSDA
+19 
-32 ACARTTHM
+32 
-40 RGAGVTLSQEPRAPS
+40 EPSVAPTS
-55 KPYDLLIRG
+55 FDLLIRG

-70 EAGPPVRAD
+70 EAGHSLLAD
-79 VGVANGRIAA
+79 VAVKGGRIAA
-89 VASELSGE
+89 VGPNLRGD
-97 AGEVVDARGAYV
+97 AGETVDARGAYV

-121 WGATVWGLEADK
+121 WGATIWGLQADK

-141 SFLDTGSAGAI
+141 AFLDTGSAGAI

-176 TAGLVTHLGELLDP
+176 TAGLVTTLGELRDP

-201 IDENRDIAPGVKI
+201 IDANRDIAPGVKI
-214 RYSDTIVGE
+214 RYSENIVGA
-223 GDQARAALD
+223 GDQAKAALD
-232 AALEAAEQARVWL
+232 AAVEAAQQAGVWL
-245 MVHIGYTPEAIPDV
+245 MVHIGYTPEPIPDI
-259 LDRLRPGD
+259 LARLRPGD

-280 IDMDARQVL
+280 VDANARRVL
-289 PAVVAARGA
+289 PEVLAARDA

-315 AQAALDS
+315 AQTALDA
-322 GFLPDYISSDL
+322 GFLPNYVSSDL

-350 KFWRLGMP
+350 KFWLLGMP

-367 LRPAKKLGLDAGT
+367 LAPARKLGLDAGT

-403 CTGKERTWDREL
+403 CTGEERTWDREL

-429 EVLGPSEELPVEL
+429 AVLGPSEELPVEL
-442 SSRPMTRDRDPSS
+442 SSRPMTRDADA

>member
-1 MPLPAS
+1 M
-7 QWARTLDCLMVP
+7 T
-19 YRHSRRTGYSSDA
+19 
-32 ACARTTHM
+32 
-40 RGAGVTLSQEPRAPS
+40 
-55 KPYDLLIRG
+55 YDLLIRG
-64 GTVIDP
+64 GTVIEP
-70 EAGPPVRAD
+70 EAGYSTAAD
-79 VGVANGRIAA
+79 VGILNGRIAA
-89 VASELSGE
+89 IAPDLPPAARET
-97 AGEVVDARGAYV
+97 VDARGAYV

-121 WGATVWGLEADK
+121 WGATIWGLEADK

-152 TLAGLRRYVIEPSR
+152 TLAGLRRYVIERSR

-201 IDENRDIAPGVKI
+201 IDENRDIAAGVKI

-223 GDQARAALD
+223 GDQARAALN
-232 AALEAAEQARVWL
+232 AALEAAEQAGVWL

-273 TPLAGGL
+273 TPLTGGL
-280 IDMDARQVL
+280 VDMDARRAL
-289 PAVVAARGA
+289 PAVMAARDA
-298 GIEFDI
+298 GVKFDI
-304 GHGKSSFGWHT
+304 GHGKSSFGWHS
-315 AQAALDS
+315 AQVALDS

-350 KFWRLGMP
+350 KFWRLGMS

-367 LRPAKKLGLDAGT
+367 IQPARKLGLDAGT
-380 LRVGAEAD
+380 LRIGAEAD
-388 IAVLAVDEG
+388 ITVLAVDEG

-403 CTGKERTWDREL
+403 CTGETRTWDREL
-415 RAAHTFRAGVRLDP
+415 RAAHTFRAGARLDP
-429 EVLGPSEELPVEL
+429 EALGPSQELPVEL
-442 SSRPMTRDRDPSS
+442 SSRPMTRDRDAPN

>member
-1 MPLPAS
+1 MTA
-7 QWARTLDCLMVP
+7 T
-19 YRHSRRTGYSSDA
+19 HESDA
-32 ACARTTHM
+32 APTTF
-40 RGAGVTLSQEPRAPS
+40 
-55 KPYDLLIRG
+55 DLLIRG

-70 EAGPPVRAD
+70 EAGPPYKAD
-79 VGVANGRIAA
+79 VGVKAGRIAA
-89 VASELSGE
+89 VSPDLRGDADEI
-97 AGEVVDARGAYV
+97 VDARGAYV

-121 WGATVWGLEADK
+121 WGSTIWGLEADK

-152 TLAGLRRYVIEPSR
+152 TLAGMRRYVIEPAR

-176 TAGLVTHLGELLDP
+176 TAGLITTLGELRDP

-201 IDENRDIAPGVKI
+201 IDSNRDIAPGVKI
-214 RYSDTIVGE
+214 RYSENIVGE
-223 GDQARAALD
+223 GAQAKAALD
-232 AALEAAEQARVWL
+232 AAVEAARQAGVWL
-245 MVHIGYTPEAIPDV
+245 MVHIGYTPEPIPDI
-259 LDRLRPGD
+259 LSRLRPGD

-280 IDMDARQVL
+280 VDMGARQML
-289 PAVVAARGA
+289 PAVSAARDQ

-315 AQAALDS
+315 ARVALDA
-322 GFLPDYISSDL
+322 GFPPDYISSDL

-350 KFWRLGMP
+350 KFWLLGMP

-367 LRPAKKLGLDAGT
+367 VAPARKLGLDAGT

-397 PVTLVD
+397 PTTLVD
-403 CTGKERTWDREL
+403 CTGEERTWDREL

-429 EVLGPSEELPVEL
+429 EILGPSEELPVEL
-442 SSRPMTRDRDPSS
+442 SSQPMTRDSDA